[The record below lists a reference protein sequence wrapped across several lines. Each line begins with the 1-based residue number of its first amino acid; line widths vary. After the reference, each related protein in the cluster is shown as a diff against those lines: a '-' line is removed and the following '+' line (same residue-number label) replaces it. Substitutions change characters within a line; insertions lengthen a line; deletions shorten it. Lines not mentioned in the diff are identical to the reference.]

1 MKINLN
7 CKLFEVVGHKLL
19 KCVLFMAG
27 EQSAS
32 QKAGLMNGQKNI
44 PINSV
49 IHREGEIDTQ
59 CIAKAGSL
67 FFTKGLLKPI

>member
-1 MKINLN
+1 
-7 CKLFEVVGHKLL
+7 
-19 KCVLFMAG
+19 MAG

-59 CIAKAGSL
+59 CTAKAGSL
-67 FFTKGLLKPI
+67 FFTKGFLKPI

>member
-1 MKINLN
+1 
-7 CKLFEVVGHKLL
+7 
-19 KCVLFMAG
+19 MAG

-44 PINSV
+44 PINSL

-67 FFTKGLLKPI
+67 FFTKGLLKPR